1 MNSVVLS
8 GRLVYEPE
16 IKNVSSGKKYLGVR
30 LAVSRND
37 QNRTTDFINCQ
48 LWENT
53 AVFVQ
58 KYFHKGD
65 PIELRGKIQTTTFD
79 GDDGRKRSETY
90 ILVNEV
96 CFVLKSQGQPT
107 ASAPVQNEPV
117 QDAPTANDNFE
128 NQPSGELPFEL

>member
-16 IKNVSSGKKYLGVR
+16 IKNVPSGKKYLGVL

-37 QNRTTDFINCQ
+37 QKRTTDFINCQ

-65 PIELRGKIQTTTFD
+65 PIEFRGKLQVSNFEKED
-79 GDDGRKRSETY
+79 GTKASETY
-90 ILVNEV
+90 VLVNEV
-96 CFVLKSQGQPT
+96 SFAPSPKKAEVE
-107 ASAPVQNEPV
+107 SAPVANPEQKIADV
-117 QDAPTANDNFE
+117 APTA
-128 NQPSGELPFEL
+128 PSTLPFEI